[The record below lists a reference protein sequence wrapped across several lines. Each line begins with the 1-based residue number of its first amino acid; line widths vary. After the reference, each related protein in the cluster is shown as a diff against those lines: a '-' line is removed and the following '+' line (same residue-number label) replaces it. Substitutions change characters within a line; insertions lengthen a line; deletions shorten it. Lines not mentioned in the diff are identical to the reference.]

1 MAETHTHTAD
11 WVVCRVTLD
20 RLCPRLEAIYLS
32 DGVHKFKIHESMR
45 DIDMSH

>member
-20 RLCPRLEAIYLS
+20 RLCPRLEAN
-32 DGVHKFKIHESMR
+32 GVHNFKIHESMR